1 MWKRVPKFNRGKE
14 SSIGN
19 PSLIETTFDE
29 KALQKLP
36 DVGEAQNAHQLERRG
51 TDDTLTSP
59 VQLGQ

>member
-14 SSIGN
+14 SNIGN

-29 KALQKLP
+29 KALKKLP
-36 DVGEAQNAHQLERRG
+36 DIGEAQNSRNQLERRG

-59 VQLGQ
+59 TPLG